1 MPTIEELPDEAFNA
15 TNIAADDEWDDE
27 SSEGV
32 SMPCAAQQMGL
43 EGPSTAEGRS
53 QRRRPAAGKEQ
64 EERPGGIYVFAL
76 LRFNRRPAQGASA
89 VERRR
94 GLASA

>member
-32 SMPCAAQQMGL
+32 SMPGSAQHMQL
-43 EGPSTAEGRS
+43 STALDCGTALAEETTCTG
-53 QRRRPAAGKEQ
+53 QRAG
-64 EERPGGIYVFAL
+64 GATASGL
-76 LRFNRRPAQGASA
+76 CLRFAALRQTTCAGC
-89 VERRR
+89 ERS
-94 GLASA
+94 GGET